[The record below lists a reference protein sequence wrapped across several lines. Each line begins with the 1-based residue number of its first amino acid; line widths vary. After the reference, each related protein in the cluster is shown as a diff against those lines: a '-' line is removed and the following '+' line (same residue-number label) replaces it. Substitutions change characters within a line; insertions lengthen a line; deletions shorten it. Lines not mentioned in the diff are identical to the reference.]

1 MKCEAD
7 ELYFL
12 LYQGNFDLYSWKY
25 RICKS
30 FHRICNL
37 KKIKGFKFQDAKKK
51 QKNIMLSEK
60 IKMKILFVF

>member
-25 RICKS
+25 KICKF

-37 KKIKGFKFQDAKKK
+37 KKVKGFKFQDAKKNK
-51 QKNIMLSEK
+51 K
-60 IKMKILFVF
+60 ISCYQRKSK